1 MIYYQCKIGDCLAN
15 LNESDCA
22 LQEYHN
28 AEIKYE
34 QQFGKSH
41 AIMANLLSK
50 RAAISLRERSFD
62 HALASY
68 AKAYSSYAYIL
79 GVSHPLS
86 TDALANIRLVA
97 VREMEDLRQGERLRI
112 KSLKEK
118 ERESLG
124 PPQSNGESSRDR
136 SRIVTERVPV
146 SRERAKSS
154 SRLLGRAEHVK
165 SRNDPVSIPR
175 EHMKNLSR
183 STF

>member
-1 MIYYQCKIGDCLAN
+1 LLHGKIGDCLAN
-15 LNESDCA
+15 LDEHDSA

-34 QQFGKSH
+34 RQFGKSH
-41 AIMANLLSK
+41 AVVAHLLSK

-68 AKAYSSYAYIL
+68 AKAYSSYEVLY

-97 VREMEDLRQGERLRI
+97 VREMEDLRQRERLRI

-118 ERESLG
+118 ERESRG
-124 PPQSNGESSRDR
+124 PPQSSGTR
-136 SRIVTERVPV
+136 SKIVTEREPV

-154 SRLLGRAEHVK
+154 SHLLGRPEHIK
-165 SRNDPVSIPR
+165 NRKEPVSIPR
-175 EHMKNLSR
+175 EQMKNLPR